1 MSSRREISDLL
12 IPWRNSFADFGGFNR
27 RRGGST
33 ETRAAL
39 PGVVQSGTNAFTEDV
54 AFELRKDCQHT
65 GHRSASGCG
74 QIKRFAYRHKANV
87 EVGELLQRGHQ
98 I

>member
-33 ETRAAL
+33 ETRTAL

-54 AFELRKDCQHT
+54 AFELQRLP
-65 GHRSASGCG
+65 
-74 QIKRFAYRHKANV
+74 AYRPSLGQWMWSDQA
-87 EVGELLQRGHQ
+87 LRLSTQSQR
-98 I
+98 